1 MDYLSIPQ
9 THPSGKKYCA
19 RLTRPFG
26 DHFSQP
32 SPWWSPKPSRGSFP
46 SSSVWHPLVFCLPDV
61 FVPPQTGRSFPRESP
76 SARGTESGPERGF
89 KTRVFKHQTPS
100 PGFHKFG
107 YPKNIQ
113 KWMVYKVD
121 NGKSIYK
128 WMRTG
133 GTPISGNLH
142 VQLGT
147 WWWDGKTPEK
157 PEPKNLSW
165 TFKANG
171 SAAQVSVT
179 RWLTLVDVC
188 IL

>member
-9 THPSGKKYCA
+9 THPSGKNMKNA
-19 RLTRPFG
+19 RLIRPFG

-61 FVPPQTGRSFPRESP
+61 FVPPLTGRSSPRESP

-100 PGFHKFG
+100 PGFHKCG

-133 GTPISGNLH
+133 GTPISGMVNH
-142 VQLGT
+142 
-147 WWWDGKTPEK
+147 
-157 PEPKNLSW
+157 PKNLNLKTYPERSRQTDLQLKFQW
-165 TFKANG
+165 PG
-171 SAAQVSVT
+171 G
-179 RWLTLVDVC
+179 WHW
-188 IL
+188 